1 MRKVKKGTG
10 NREQGTASSILAR
23 SSVPY
28 SLFPVPSPGFTLIE
42 VLVTLLLI
50 AIVIPTVMKGM
61 TLGGKTAD
69 QARHRNEAV
78 ELAEGELGTILSSQS
93 WQNGSQSGD
102 FNPNWP
108 GYTWESSVAAWPGDT
123 AGAGLQEID
132 LTVKWTEGSQ
142 PASIVLSSLAYARV
156 QPASTSTQ

>member
-1 MRKVKKGTG
+1 MKRRVTDYRLQVTG
-10 NREQGTASSILAR
+10 CRGGAVSSSI
-23 SSVPY
+23 PY
-28 SLFPVPSPGFTLIE
+28 SLFPVPHSGFTLIE

-61 TLGGKTAD
+61 TLGGRAAD

-78 ELAEGELGTILSSQS
+78 ELAESELSTILSSQS
-93 WQNGSQSGD
+93 WQNGNQSGD
-102 FNPNWP
+102 FSPNWP
-108 GYTWESSVAAWPGDT
+108 GYTWDSAVAAWSGDT

-132 LTVKWTEGSQ
+132 LTVKWMEAGHE
-142 PASIVLSSLAYARV
+142 ASMTLSSLAYARV